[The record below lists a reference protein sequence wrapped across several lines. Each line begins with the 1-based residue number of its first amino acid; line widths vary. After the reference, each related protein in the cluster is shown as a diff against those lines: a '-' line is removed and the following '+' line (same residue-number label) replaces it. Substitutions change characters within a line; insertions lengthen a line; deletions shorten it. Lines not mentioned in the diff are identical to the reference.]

1 MISSYAFF
9 QTIIKSGEMI
19 EKEAMS
25 HLPHSN
31 VRSYDKIDEILRNPV
46 EYLITVSGNIPH
58 FGKESLLW

>member
-19 EKEAMS
+19 EEEAMS

-31 VRSYDKIDEILRNPV
+31 VRRYDKIDEILNDLV
-46 EYLITVSGNIPH
+46 AEDEVVK
-58 FGKESLLW
+58 FEEEM